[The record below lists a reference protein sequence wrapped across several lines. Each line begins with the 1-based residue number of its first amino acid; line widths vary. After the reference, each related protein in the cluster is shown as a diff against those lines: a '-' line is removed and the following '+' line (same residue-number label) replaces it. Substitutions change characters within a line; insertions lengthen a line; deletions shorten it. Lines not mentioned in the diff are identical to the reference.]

1 MSRTRQ
7 SPQRLGNPDKPVTT
21 GYLLDTRVV
30 LWALGDSE
38 RLGPVTRAAL
48 LETGARVYVS
58 AVSTWEL
65 RVKAARGKVTFPDD
79 LEAALA
85 RAGMR
90 ELPIRQAHVALMTE
104 PYTVMFLTPKDPF
117 DQLLVAQARVERLEL
132 VTADP
137 AILKLGLP
145 IVRDA
150 RE

>member
-1 MSRTRQ
+1 MTPPRPSSRRPG
-7 SPQRLGNPDKPVTT
+7 SPEQPVTT

-30 LWALGDSE
+30 LWALADSE
-38 RLGPVTRAAL
+38 RFGPQTRAAL
-48 LETGARVYVS
+48 LEAGAQVYVS

-65 RVKAARGKVTFPDD
+65 RVKAAHGKVTMPDD
-79 LEAALA
+79 LESALA
-85 RAGMR
+85 RAGLR
-90 ELPIRQAHVALMTE
+90 ELPIRQAHAAIMTE

-137 AILKLGLP
+137 AVLKLGLP